1 MSSPSY
7 TDDPAYE
14 ERMRREWNDRA
25 RKSFM
30 QYTSGTQT
38 ENENDYMESARRDA
52 GTILKYLGDTDTKSW
67 RALDLGCGPGRIIQV
82 LAPRFAE
89 VHGVDVSDE
98 MLRLGRERMKE
109 HPNVTLHRV
118 EGTSLRMFPDRHFQL
133 MWSYS
138 VLYHMPRA
146 VYYAYL
152 KELSRVMAPGGLLV
166 YQLAQL
172 YSIRRWLNAIFR
184 SEYPDGDTN
193 KRRFYTPGHLRS
205 LAAENGF
212 EVLAIEPGPG
222 HDLWC
227 HWRRT

>member
-1 MSSPSY
+1 MK
-7 TDDPAYE
+7 DPAYD
-14 ERMRREWNDRA
+14 ERMRQEWNARA
-25 RKSFM
+25 QKSFM

-38 ENENDYMESARRDA
+38 ENEKDYMESARRDA
-52 GTILKYLGDTDTKSW
+52 GTILKYLGGADTKTW
-67 RALDLGCGPGRIIQV
+67 KAIDLGCGPGRIIQV

-109 HPNVTLHRV
+109 HPNVQLHRV
-118 EGTSLRMFPDRHFQL
+118 EGTSLKEFPDNHFQV

-138 VLYHMPRA
+138 VLYHMPRN

-152 KELSRVMAPGGLLV
+152 KELGRVMAPGGLLI

-184 SEYPDGDTN
+184 SEYSDGDTN

-227 HWRRT
+227 HWRKK